1 MERKRILTGDRP
13 TGPLHIGHY
22 CGSLR
27 DRVTLQESY
36 ETYILIAD
44 VQAMT
49 DNFSDPQKVRDNVLE
64 VALDNLAAGIDP
76 SKSSIVIQSQI
87 PAIAELTVFFM
98 NLVTVARVG
107 RNPTVKEEIRQKG
120 FGDSLPF
127 GFFAYPVSQAADI
140 LAFNAHLVPVG
151 DDQLP
156 MIEMTREIARDFNR
170 IYGTLFVEPEARVGS
185 VGRVRGLDGNAK
197 MSKSLNNAI
206 YLKDSPEELAKK
218 VMSAF
223 TDPTKARKDDPGHP
237 EGCMVFYY
245 GSIFGRDQ
253 ALVRQE
259 CLEGRRGCVQCKR
272 QLIEAMEAEL
282 GPIRE
287 RRRKLEADP
296 SYLRLTLREGVA
308 AGRAFSD
315 DLLGRAKEAMRIDYR
330 DMLSGAKPD

>member
-1 MERKRILTGDRP
+1 MSQTESKRILTGDRP

-27 DRVTLQESY
+27 DRVLLQDRY
-36 ETYILIAD
+36 QTFILIAD
-44 VQAMT
+44 VQALT
-49 DNFSDPQKVRDNVLE
+49 DNFADPAKVRDNVME
-64 VALDNLAAGIDP
+64 VAMDNLAVGVDP
-76 SKSSIVIQSQI
+76 AKASIVIQSQM
-87 PAIAELTVFFM
+87 PAIAELTVYFM

-120 FGDSLPF
+120 FGESLPF

-170 IYGTLFVEPEARVGS
+170 IYGPVFVEPEPKVGS

-197 MSKSLNNAI
+197 MSKSLDNAI
-206 YLKDSPEELAKK
+206 YLKDGPEELAKK

-237 EGCMVFYY
+237 DGCMVFYY
-245 GSIFGRDQ
+245 GGIFERDQ
-253 ALVRQE
+253 AAVRQE
-259 CLEGRRGCVQCKR
+259 GLGGRRGCVQCKK

-282 GPIRE
+282 GPIRK
-287 RRRKLEADP
+287 RRRELEADP
-296 SYLRLTLREGVA
+296 GYVRRVLRQGLE
-308 AGRAFSD
+308 AGRSFSD
-315 DLLGRAKEAMRIDYR
+315 AILDRAKEAMRLDYR
-330 DMLSGAKPD
+330 DIVSG

>member
-1 MERKRILTGDRP
+1 MSQMERMRILTGDRP

-27 DRVTLQESY
+27 DRVLLQDRY
-36 ETYILIAD
+36 QTFILVAD
-44 VQAMT
+44 VQALT
-49 DNFSDPQKVRDNVLE
+49 DNFAEPQKVRDNVWE
-64 VALDNLAAGIDP
+64 VALDNLAVGVDP
-76 SKSSIVIQSQI
+76 SKASIVIQSQM

-107 RNPTVKEEIRQKG
+107 RNPTVKEEIKQKG

-151 DDQLP
+151 SDQLP

-170 IYGTLFVEPEARVGS
+170 IYGQVFVEPEAKVGS
-185 VGRVRGLDGNAK
+185 VGRVKGLDGNAK
-197 MSKSLNNAI
+197 MSKSLDNAI
-206 YLKDSPEELAKK
+206 YLKDGAEELAKK

-237 EGCMVFYY
+237 DGCMVYHY
-245 GSIFGRDQ
+245 GGIFSSDQ
-253 ALVRQE
+253 SQVRLE
-259 CLEGRRGCVQCKR
+259 CLEGRRGCVQCKK
-272 QLIEAMEAEL
+272 QLIEALEREL
-282 GPIRE
+282 GPIR
-287 RRRKLEADP
+287 RRRRELEADP
-296 SYLRLTLREGVA
+296 GYVRQALRQGAE

-315 DLLGRAKEAMRIDYR
+315 GILTRAKEAMRVDYR
-330 DMLSGAKPD
+330 DLLSG

>member
-1 MERKRILTGDRP
+1 MSQVEKKRILTGDRP

-27 DRVTLQESY
+27 DRVALQSQY
-36 ETYILIAD
+36 ETFILIAD
-44 VQAMT
+44 VQALT
-49 DNFSDPQKVRDNVLE
+49 DNFANPQKVRDNVLE
-64 VALDNLAAGIDP
+64 VAMDNLAVGIDP
-76 SKSSIVIQSQI
+76 AQSSIVIQSQI

-107 RNPTVKEEIRQKG
+107 RNPTVKEEIKQKG

-151 DDQLP
+151 EDQLP

-170 IYGTLFVEPEARVGS
+170 IYEPVFVEPEARVGS
-185 VGRVRGLDGNAK
+185 VGRVKGLDGNAK

-206 YLKDSPEELAKK
+206 YLKDSAEELARK

-237 EGCMVFYY
+237 DGCMVFHYHQ
-245 GSIFGRDQ
+245 IFSTLSTPRIKT
-253 ALVRQE
+253 E
-259 CLEGRRGCVQCKR
+259 CLEGRRGCVACKKE
-272 QLIEAMEAEL
+272 LVANIEAVL
-282 GPIRE
+282 GPIRQ
-287 RRRKLEADP
+287 RRRELESDP
-296 SYLRLTLREGVA
+296 AYVHRVLQEGLRKGLD
-308 AGRAFSD
+308 FSAQV
-315 DLLGRAKEAMRIDYR
+315 LARVKKAMRIDYR
-330 DMLSGAKPD
+330 ELGG

>member
-27 DRVTLQESY
+27 DRVKLQNDY
-36 ETYILIAD
+36 QTYILIAD

-49 DNFSDPQKVRDNVLE
+49 DNFDNPQKVRDNVME
-64 VALDNLAAGIDP
+64 VALDNLAVGVDP
-76 SKSSIVIQSQI
+76 TKASIVIQSQI
-87 PAIAELTVFFM
+87 PAIAELTVYFM

-107 RNPTVKEEIRQKG
+107 RNPTVKEEIKQKG

-170 IYGTLFVEPEARVGS
+170 IYGQVFVEPEAKVGT
-185 VGRVRGLDGNAK
+185 VGRVKGLDGNAK

-206 YLKDSPEELAKK
+206 YLKDSAEELSKK
-218 VMSAF
+218 IMSAF

-237 EGCMVFYY
+237 DGCMVFYY
-245 GSIFGRDQ
+245 GNIFGCDQ
-253 ALVRQE
+253 ATVRQE

-272 QLIEAMEAEL
+272 QLIEAAEEVL
-282 GPIRE
+282 GPIR
-287 RRRKLEADP
+287 RRRLALEADP
-296 SYLRLTLREGVA
+296 GYVQGVLRQGIE

-315 DLLGRAKEAMRIDYR
+315 SLLEKAKEAMRLDYR
-330 DMLSGAKPD
+330 EIAGR

>member
-1 MERKRILTGDRP
+1 MEPKRILTGDRP
-13 TGPLHIGHY
+13 TGPLHLGHY

-27 DRVTLQESY
+27 DRVALQDSHQ
-36 ETYILIAD
+36 TFILIAD

-49 DNFSDPQKVRDNVLE
+49 DNFADPQKVRDNVLE
-64 VALDNLAAGIDP
+64 VALDNLAVGVDP
-76 SKSSIVIQSQI
+76 AKASLVIQSQM

-107 RNPTVKEEIRQKG
+107 RNPTVKEEIKQKG

-151 DDQLP
+151 NDQLP
-156 MIEMTREIARDFNR
+156 MIEMTREIAREFNR
-170 IYGTLFVEPEARVGS
+170 IYGEVFVEPEAKVGL
-185 VGRVRGLDGNAK
+185 VGRVKGLDGNAK

-206 YLKDSPEELAKK
+206 YLKDSAEELARK

-237 EGCMVFYY
+237 DGCMVFYY
-245 GSIFGRDQ
+245 GGIFHKDQSSI
-253 ALVRQE
+253 RQE

-272 QLIEAMEAEL
+272 QLIEAMENEL
-282 GPIRE
+282 GPIR
-287 RRRKLEADP
+287 RRRRELEADP
-296 SYLRLTLREGVA
+296 GYVRQVLRQGTA
-308 AGRAFSD
+308 SGRAFSD
-315 DLLGRAKEAMRIDYR
+315 GVLARAKEAMRIDYR
-330 DMLSGAKPD
+330 EIFAP

>member
-1 MERKRILTGDRP
+1 MDRKRILTGDRP

-27 DRVTLQESY
+27 DRVALQDSY

-44 VQAMT
+44 VQALT
-49 DNFSDPQKVRDNVLE
+49 DNFADPEKVRDNVLE
-64 VALDNLAAGIDP
+64 VAMDNLAAGVDP
-76 SKSSIVIQSQI
+76 AKASIVIQSQM

-156 MIEMTREIARDFNR
+156 MVEMTREIARDFNR
-170 IYGTLFVEPEARVGS
+170 IYGQVFVEPEAKVGS
-185 VGRVRGLDGNAK
+185 VGRVKGLDGNAK

-206 YLKDSPEELAKK
+206 YLKDSANELAKK

-223 TDPTKARKDDPGHP
+223 TDPSKARKDDPGHP
-237 EGCMVFYY
+237 DGCMVFCYS
-245 GSIFGRDQ
+245 GIFNAEQ
-253 ALVRQE
+253 ATIRAE
-259 CLEGRRGCVQCKR
+259 CLQGKRGCVQCKK
-272 QLIEAMEAEL
+272 QLIASMESEL
-282 GPIRE
+282 GPIRD
-287 RRRKLEADP
+287 RRRQLEADP
-296 SYLRLTLREGVA
+296 GYVRKVLAEGLD
-308 AGRAFSD
+308 AGRSFSSA
-315 DLLGRAKEAMRIDYR
+315 LLDVAKKAMKIDYR
-330 DMLSGAKPD
+330 DVIVK